1 VCDGRVRWKVEN
13 ENNNVLK
20 TKGYHIEHNFG
31 HGSKHLASL
40 LLSLNLLAFLFHAVL
55 DLVDE
60 QYRAIR
66 QALGTR
72 RRFFQD
78 LEALLRYIQFEN
90 WDEVLAFMFK
100 GLELDTG

>member
-1 VCDGRVRWKVEN
+1 M
-13 ENNNVLK
+13 
-20 TKGYHIEHNFG
+20 
-31 HGSKHLASL
+31 
-40 LLSLNLLAFLFHAVL
+40 LSLNLLAFLFHTVL

-72 RRFFQD
+72 RTFFQD
-78 LEALLRYIQFEN
+78 LEALLRYLHFDT
-90 WDEVLAFMFK
+90 WDEVLAFMFN